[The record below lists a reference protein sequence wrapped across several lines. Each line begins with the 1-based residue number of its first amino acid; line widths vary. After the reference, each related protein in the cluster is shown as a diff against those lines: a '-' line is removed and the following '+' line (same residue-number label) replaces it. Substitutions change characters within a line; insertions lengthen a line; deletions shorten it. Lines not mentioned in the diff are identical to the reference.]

1 LIVNEL
7 AIVESTQNIAAN
19 TFQTFL
25 KSPKLAASM
34 KPGQFINILP
44 SENWDKMMRRP
55 MSVASQK
62 DGVISIIYKV
72 VGQGTQLMQNWSA
85 GDTVDLIGPLGN
97 YWDGYTDKLSILI
110 GGGVGIAP
118 ILNLYNHLGEIGED
132 KALIMGARNSNELFI
147 PNSVSAVY
155 APEGLENGGWQHDP
169 VERIYM
175 TTDDGSLGIHGNV
188 LDALNLAIENISYEI
203 YRDGCQET
211 KIFACGPPAMMEAV
225 RKFSISKNIECDLAL
240 ETLMACG
247 FGICQGCTVEFEKKQ
262 ETTEHSYRN
271 RFGLVCMDGPIFE
284 SKEIK
289 SCHL

>member
-1 LIVNEL
+1 MILNEL
-7 AIVESTQNIAAN
+7 AIVESTENIAAN

-25 KSPKLAASM
+25 ESPKLAASI

-118 ILNLYNHLGEIGED
+118 ILNLNKYLDDLCEN
-132 KALIMGARNSNELFI
+132 KVLIMGARNSSEHFI
-147 PNSVSAVY
+147 DHNP
-155 APEGLENGGWQHDP
+155 ENG
-169 VERIYM
+169 IYI

-225 RKFSISKNIECDLAL
+225 RQFSIRQNIECDLAL

>member
-1 LIVNEL
+1 LILNEL
-7 AIVESTQNIAAN
+7 AIVESTENIAAN

-72 VGQGTQLMQNWSA
+72 VGQGTQLMQNWSV

-118 ILNLYNHLGEIGED
+118 ILNLTNHLDDLGEN
-132 KALIMGARNSNELFI
+132 KVLIMGARNSSEHFI
-147 PNSVSAVY
+147 DHN
-155 APEGLENGGWQHDP
+155 PEYG
-169 VERIYM
+169 IYM

-188 LDALNLAIENISYEI
+188 LDPLKLALENI
-203 YRDGCQET
+203 DFQNV

-225 RKFSISKNIECDLAL
+225 RQFSIRQNIECDLAL

-262 ETTEHSYRN
+262 EIREHTYRN
-271 RFGLVCMDGPIFE
+271 RYGLVCMDGPIFE

>member
-1 LIVNEL
+1 MILNEL
-7 AIVESTQNIAAN
+7 AIVESTKNIASN

-25 KSPKLAASM
+25 NSPEIAAAI

-44 SENWDKMMRRP
+44 SGNWDKMMRRP

-72 VGQGTQLMQNWSA
+72 VGDGTELMKDWSI

-97 YWDGYTDKLSILI
+97 FWDGYSDKLSILI

-118 ILNLYNHLGEIGED
+118 ILNLNNYLEVIGET
-132 KALIMGARNSNELFI
+132 KALIMGARNANEHFI
-147 PNSVSAVY
+147 DHN
-155 APEGLENGGWQHDP
+155 PE
-169 VERIYM
+169 ERIYM
-175 TTDDGSLGIHGNV
+175 ATDDGSLGIHGNV
-188 LDALNLAIENISYEI
+188 LEPLKLVLENIDYKNV
-203 YRDGCQET
+203 
-211 KIFACGPPAMMEAV
+211 KIFACGPPGMMEAV
-225 RKFSISKNIECDLAL
+225 RQFSIRQNIECDLAL

-247 FGICQGCTVEFEKKQ
+247 FGICQGCTVEFDKKQ

-284 SKEIK
+284 SKEIR

>member
-1 LIVNEL
+1 
-7 AIVESTQNIAAN
+7 
-19 TFQTFL
+19 
-25 KSPKLAASM
+25 
-34 KPGQFINILP
+34 
-44 SENWDKMMRRP
+44 MMRRP

-72 VGQGTQLMQNWSA
+72 VGNGTELMKDWLV
-85 GDTVDLIGPLGN
+85 GDIVDLIGPLGN
-97 YWDGYTDKLSILI
+97 HWDGYSDKVSILI

-118 ILNLYNHLGEIGED
+118 ILNLNNYLEEIGE
-132 KALIMGARNSNELFI
+132 KKVLIMGARNSNEHFI
-147 PNSVSAVY
+147 DHN
-155 APEGLENGGWQHDP
+155 PE
-169 VERIYM
+169 ERVYM

-188 LDALNLAIENISYEI
+188 LEPLKLVLENIDYNNV
-203 YRDGCQET
+203 

-225 RKFSISKNIECDLAL
+225 RQFSISQNIECDLAL

-247 FGICQGCTVEFEKKQ
+247 FGICQGCTVEFDKKQ

>member
-1 LIVNEL
+1 MIFNEL
-7 AIVESTQNIAAN
+7 AIVESTEEIASN

-25 KSPKLAASM
+25 KSPKIAASI

-44 SENWDKMMRRP
+44 SEYWDKMMRRP

-62 DGVISIIYKV
+62 DEVISIIYKV
-72 VGQGTQLMQNWSA
+72 VGEGTELMQNWSV
-85 GDTVDLIGPLGN
+85 GDSVDLIGPLGN
-97 YWDGYTDKLSILI
+97 FWDGYADKLSILI

-118 ILNLYNHLGEIGED
+118 ILNLHNHLDELGEE
-132 KALIMGARNSNELFI
+132 KVLIMGARNSSEHFI
-147 PNSVSAVY
+147 DHNP
-155 APEGLENGGWQHDP
+155 ENG
-169 VERIYM
+169 VYM

-188 LDALNLAIENISYEI
+188 LEPLKIALENIDI
-203 YRDGCQET
+203 QNVKVFT
-211 KIFACGPPAMMEAV
+211 CGPPAMMEAV
-225 RKFSISKNIECDLAL
+225 RQYSISEGIECDLAL

-247 FGICQGCTVEFEKKQ
+247 FGICQGCTLEFEKKQ
-262 ETTEHSYRN
+262 KTTEHSYRN

>member
-1 LIVNEL
+1 MILNEH
-7 AIVESTQNIAAN
+7 AIVESTEEIAFN
-19 TFQTFL
+19 TFRTFL
-25 KSPKLAASM
+25 KSPKLSASM

-44 SENWDKMMRRP
+44 SENWGGMMRRP

-72 VGQGTQLMQNWSA
+72 VGQGTQLMKNWSV
-85 GDTVDLIGPLGN
+85 GDTIDLIGPLGN
-97 YWDGYTDKLSILI
+97 YWNGYTDKLSILI

-118 ILNLYNHLGEIGED
+118 ILNLYNHLNDLGEN
-132 KALIMGARNSNELFI
+132 KVLIMGARNASEHFI
-147 PNSVSAVY
+147 DHNP
-155 APEGLENGGWQHDP
+155 ENGT
-169 VERIYM
+169 YM
-175 TTDDGSLGIHGNV
+175 TTDDGSFGINGNI
-188 LDALNLAIENISYEI
+188 LEPLKSALENV
-203 YRDGCQET
+203 DFQNM

-225 RKFSISKNIECDLAL
+225 RKFSIGQGIECDLAL

>member
-1 LIVNEL
+1 MILNEL
-7 AIVESTQNIAAN
+7 AIVESTENIAAN

-25 KSPKLAASM
+25 KSPKLATSM

-72 VGQGTQLMQNWSA
+72 VGQGTQLMQNWSV

-97 YWDGYTDKLSILI
+97 FWDGYTDKLSILI

-118 ILNLYNHLGEIGED
+118 ILNLNNHLNDLCEN
-132 KALIMGARNSNELFI
+132 KVLIMGARNSSEHFI
-147 PNSVSAVY
+147 DHN
-155 APEGLENGGWQHDP
+155 PENQ
-169 VERIYM
+169 IYM
-175 TTDDGSLGIHGNV
+175 TTEDGSLGIHGNV
-188 LDALNLAIENISYEI
+188 LDPLKSALENI
-203 YRDGCQET
+203 DFQNV

-225 RKFSISKNIECDLAL
+225 RQFSIRQNIECDLAL

-247 FGICQGCTVEFEKKQ
+247 FGICQGCTVEFDKKQ

-284 SKEIK
+284 SKEIR

>member
-7 AIVESTQNIAAN
+7 AIVESTENIASN

-25 KSPKLAASM
+25 NSPEIAASI

-44 SENWDKMMRRP
+44 SGNWDKMMRRP

-62 DGVISIIYKV
+62 DGIISIIYKV
-72 VGQGTQLMQNWSA
+72 VGDGTELMKNWYV
-85 GDTVDLIGPLGN
+85 GERVDLIGPLGN
-97 YWDGYTDKLSILI
+97 YWDGYYDKLSILI

-118 ILNLYNHLGEIGED
+118 ILNLNNYLDEIGEK
-132 KALIMGARNSNELFI
+132 KALIMGTRNSNEHFI
-147 PNSVSAVY
+147 DHKPK
-155 APEGLENGGWQHDP
+155 EK
-169 VERIYM
+169 IYM
-175 TTDDGSLGIHGNV
+175 TTDDGSFGIHGNV
-188 LDALNLAIENISYEI
+188 LEPLKLILENIDYI
-203 YRDGCQET
+203 NV
-211 KIFACGPPAMMEAV
+211 KLFACGPPAMMEAV
-225 RKFSISKNIECDLAL
+225 RKFSIAQGIECDLAL

-247 FGICQGCTVEFEKKQ
+247 FGICQGCTVEFERKQ
-262 ETTEHSYRN
+262 KTTEHSYRN

>member
-1 LIVNEL
+1 MIFNEL
-7 AIVESTQNIAAN
+7 AIVKSTKNIALN

-25 KSPKLAASM
+25 NSPEIAASI

-44 SENWDKMMRRP
+44 SRNWDKMMRRP

-72 VGQGTQLMQNWSA
+72 VGDGTELMMNWSV

-97 YWDGYTDKLSILI
+97 FWDGFSDKSSILI

-118 ILNLYNHLGEIGED
+118 ILNLNNYLEVIGE
-132 KALIMGARNSNELFI
+132 KKTLIMGARNANEHFI
-147 PNSVSAVY
+147 NHN
-155 APEGLENGGWQHDP
+155 PE
-169 VERIYM
+169 ERIYM

-188 LDALNLAIENISYEI
+188 LEPLKLVLENI
-203 YRDGCQET
+203 DNKNV
-211 KIFACGPPAMMEAV
+211 KIFACGPPSMMEAV
-225 RKFSISKNIECDLAL
+225 RQFSIKQNIECDLAL

-247 FGICQGCTVEFEKKQ
+247 FGICQGCTVEFDKKQ

>member
-1 LIVNEL
+1 LILNEL

-97 YWDGYTDKLSILI
+97 YWDEYTDKLSILI

-118 ILNLYNHLGEIGED
+118 ILNLNKHLDDLCEN
-132 KALIMGARNSNELFI
+132 KVLIMGARNFSEHFI
-147 PNSVSAVY
+147 DHNP
-155 APEGLENGGWQHDP
+155 ENG
-169 VERIYM
+169 IYI

-188 LDALNLAIENISYEI
+188 LDPLKLALENVNF
-203 YRDGCQET
+203 QNV

-225 RKFSISKNIECDLAL
+225 RQFSISKNIECDLAL